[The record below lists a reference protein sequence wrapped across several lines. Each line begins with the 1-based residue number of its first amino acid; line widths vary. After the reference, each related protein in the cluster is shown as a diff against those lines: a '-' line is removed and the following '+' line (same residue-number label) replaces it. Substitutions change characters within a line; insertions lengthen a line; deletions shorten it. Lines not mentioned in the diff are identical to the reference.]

1 MPSFGQWQYTV
12 DVAATTEAY
21 ARAPHGD
28 AQRCRCST
36 CRNFIS
42 IRDTVLPNEFRNF
55 LLSLG
60 IDPLKEGEVYH
71 TGRRAPTSHFYGGW
85 YHFVGSLDATGDF
98 APVRYTDHFISYMC
112 RRSAPCLPALD
123 GLKLVQLE
131 FVVENVPWVID
142 EEEPA

>member
-1 MPSFGQWQYTV
+1 VPSFGQWQYTV
-12 DVAATTEAY
+12 DVAATAEAY

-71 TGRRAPTSHFYGGW
+71 RYQFVDDRSLVNSIRSFIDFYNRDRL
-85 YHFVGSLDATGDF
+85 HSSLGYQSPD
-98 APVRYTDHFISYMC
+98 
-112 RRSAPCLPALD
+112 
-123 GLKLVQLE
+123 E
-131 FVVENVPWVID
+131 FE
-142 EEEPA
+142 ARCS